1 MLEASAY
8 GQPHNTAHRRQQML
22 RSREEEAHGK
32 HFAGED
38 GPRCL
43 QSKQPNPAKEK
54 KMSTISKRHAR
65 ACVCVSVC
73 GHVCVNTDS
82 IVWISVDEDKEQ
94 QPLQGLKGHEA
105 AVCVF
110 TLAIASP
117 QEITHSL
124 GKKRRIENR
133 KKLDTCRQTN
143 KGTNKQTNKQTT
155 KRAWRLR
162 RMVTICWHSSRDRAS
177 SRARIFT
184 QASYASM
191 TAWAAATLRAAA
203 PDLERKHTH
212 VQVQA
217 QGTAQTTQSAT
228 ASVIGAASHKQTT
241 DTAQKHR
248 STEAQKHRSTEA
260 HTHTYTHIHTHIHI
274 HTHTHTNKHT

>member
-1 MLEASAY
+1 MGNTLLVRMARGACKANSP
-8 GQPHNTAHRRQQML
+8 QP
-22 RSREEEAHGK
+22 SKGK
-32 HFAGED
+32 
-38 GPRCL
+38 
-43 QSKQPNPAKEK
+43 N
-54 KMSTISKRHAR
+54 MSTISKRHAR
-65 ACVCVSVC
+65 ARACVSVC
-73 GHVCVNTDS
+73 VHVCVNTDS